1 MPMDQWTDGLTEHW
15 TNGPTDGQ
23 ALLYREIHGPIQL
36 HPINFIQST
45 SSNHFH
51 PINFIQSNLANQLHP
66 INFSQSTSSNQLHQ
80 INFLQST
87 SSYFVFPSLKTEA
100 CRLPCIMSCHV
111 RSCHVVFPSVKTD
124 ARGSHV
130 VQLGETL
137 HTHLRAQRTRPS
149 MEVHDRNIQEKS
161 RTGVSLTQN
170 TATDQSS

>member
-1 MPMDQWTDGLTEHW
+1 MPLNQWTDGLTEHW

-45 SSNHFH
+45 
-51 PINFIQSNLANQLHP
+51 LANQLHP

-111 RSCHVVFPSVKTD
+111 RSCHVIFPSVKTD